1 MSKRRR
7 VSSTYTSLLTT
18 ALLVGM
24 VVMFLVTGFS
34 AVSAFA
40 PVAQPSPTPHETTV
54 FVRPLPPQKSTTPV
68 KVPVTAMPSDIATP
82 SAPSPPQA
90 VKRPLAAVPLR
101 LVYAAVGIDLPIAPL
116 NQESGLLDPP
126 PVKES
131 SYWLNQF
138 GQPGEQAV
146 NTTYLIAHSGELG
159 GWPFNALSLSSQIG
173 DIIEVHT
180 ENGVVRF
187 KVTSIDAYSKTVMQ
201 DNTKTPVWD
210 IDSKRLV
217 LISCKSGDVWQQN
230 IVVTATML

>member
-7 VSSTYTSLLTT
+7 VSSTHKSLLTA

-24 VVMFLVTGFS
+24 VVMFLVAGFF
-34 AVSAFA
+34 AVSAFTS
-40 PVAQPSPTPHETTV
+40 VAQPSPTPHGTT
-54 FVRPLPPQKSTTPV
+54 FSVRPLPSQQSTAPTKPPTTA
-68 KVPVTAMPSDIATP
+68 VPTDISTSSTP
-82 SAPSPPQA
+82 SPSQVA
-90 VKRPLAAVPLR
+90 AKPLAAVPLR
-101 LVYAAVGIDLPIAPL
+101 LVYAVVGIDLPIAPL

-126 PVKES
+126 AVKES

-159 GWPFNALSLSSQIG
+159 GWPFNALSISSQIG

-180 ENGVVRF
+180 ENGVVSF
-187 KVTSIDAYSKTVMQ
+187 QVTNVDAYSKTMLQ

-210 IDSKRLV
+210 IDGKRLV

>member
-7 VSSTYTSLLTT
+7 VSSTYKSLLTA

-24 VVMFLVTGFS
+24 VVMFLVTAFL
-34 AVSAFA
+34 AVSAFT
-40 PVAQPSPTPHETTV
+40 PVTQPSPTPHGTTV
-54 FVRPLPPQKSTTPV
+54 SVRPLPPQQSTAPTKAPM
-68 KVPVTAMPSDIATP
+68 TAMPTDIST
-82 SAPSPPQA
+82 SYAPSPSQEVA
-90 VKRPLAAVPLR
+90 KPLAAIPLR
-101 LVYAAVGIDLPIAPL
+101 LVYAAAGIDLPIAPL

-187 KVTSIDAYSKTVMQ
+187 KVTSIDAYSKTTLQ
-201 DNTKTPVWD
+201 DNTQTPVWD
-210 IDSKRLV
+210 IDGKRLV

>member
-7 VSSTYTSLLTT
+7 VSLTHKSLLTT

-24 VVMFLVTGFS
+24 VVMFLVTAFF
-34 AVSAFA
+34 AISAFTS
-40 PVAQPSPTPHETTV
+40 VTQPSPTPHRTTV
-54 FVRPLPPQKSTTPV
+54 SMRPPPSQQSTTPTET
-68 KVPVTAMPSDIATP
+68 PAAAMPTDVSPPSIP
-82 SAPSPPQA
+82 SAPQIVA
-90 VKRPLAAVPLR
+90 KPLAAIPLR
-101 LVYAAVGIDLPIAPL
+101 LVYAAVGIDLPITPL

-146 NTTYLIAHSGELG
+146 NTTYIIAHSGELG

-187 KVTSIDAYSKTVMQ
+187 EVTSIDAYSKTVLQ
-201 DNTKTPVWD
+201 DNSQTPVWD
-210 IDSKRLV
+210 IDGKRLV

>member
-7 VSSTYTSLLTT
+7 VSLTYPSLLTA

-24 VVMFLVTGFS
+24 GVMFLVAGYF

-40 PVAQPSPTPHETTV
+40 PVAQPSPAPHETTV
-54 FVRPLPPQKSTTPV
+54 SMRPLQPQQSAAPAKASM
-68 KVPVTAMPSDIATP
+68 TAIPSDIVTP
-82 SAPSPPQA
+82 PASSPPQA
-90 VKRPLAAVPLR
+90 VERPLAAVPLR

-116 NQESGLLDPP
+116 NQEGEFLDPP

-146 NTTYLIAHSGELG
+146 NTTYLIAHSAELER
-159 GWPFNALSLSSQIG
+159 WPFNALSLSSQIG

-187 KVTSIDAYSKTVMQ
+187 KVTSIDAYSKTVLQ
-201 DNTKTPVWD
+201 DNSQTPVWD
-210 IDSKRLV
+210 IDGKRLV